1 MKKLILIVLS
11 VFTFGA
17 LHSQDTLENSL
28 LWEITGNE
36 LKSPSY
42 LYGTIHIIGKDDFFL
57 TDSTKITFNAT
68 KQLALEI
75 DINQMNNPLQMMGMM
90 RGMLMNDGV
99 TLKDL
104 LKPDEYKV
112 VHQFILDSMGMPAFF
127 AGMLEKVKPMFLSE
141 MVGMDMSSMGEGK
154 SNPMGGDGETVSYEM
169 EFAEMAKEQ
178 DMKVFGLETIAYQMS
193 IFDSIP
199 YKDQAYMLLDA
210 IQNGGEEES
219 MALDEMVEMY
229 KNQDL
234 NGLNNMINGS
244 EDLGGFTEVLLVNR
258 NKNWIPEIGKAA
270 RKKPTFFAVGAG
282 HLPGKQGVIQL
293 LREAGYT
300 VRAVK

>member
-1 MKKLILIVLS
+1 MKKIILILLS

-28 LWEITGNE
+28 LWEITGND

-57 TDSTKITFNAT
+57 TDSTKITFKAA

-75 DINQMNNPLQMMGMM
+75 DINEMNNPFQMMGMM
-90 RGMLMNDGV
+90 RGMLMDDGV

-104 LKPDEYKV
+104 LKADEYKV
-112 VHQFILDSMGMPAFF
+112 VHNYILDSMGMPSFF

-141 MVGMDMSSMGEGK
+141 MVGMDMSSIGED
-154 SNPMGGDGETVSYEM
+154 NPMSGDGGTVSYEM

-210 IQNGGEEES
+210 IQNGGEEEA
-219 MALDEMVEMY
+219 MVLDEMVEMY

-234 NGLNNMINGS
+234 NGLNAMINGS
-244 EDLGGFTEVLLVNR
+244 EDLSGFTEILLVNR
-258 NKNWIPEIGKAA
+258 NKNWIPVIGKAA

-282 HLPGKQGVIQL
+282 HLPGEQGVIKL
-293 LREAGYT
+293 LRKAGYT